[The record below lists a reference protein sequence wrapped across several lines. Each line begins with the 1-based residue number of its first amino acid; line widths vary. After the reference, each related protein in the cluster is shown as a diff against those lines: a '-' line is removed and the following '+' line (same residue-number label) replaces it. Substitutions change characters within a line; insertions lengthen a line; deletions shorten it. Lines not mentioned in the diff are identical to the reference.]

1 MGGQGEVQA
10 SSRGR
15 PPASA
20 LERDIVVPH
29 ASIRRYVD
37 ASLVFAWLG
46 SLSLAATAAPPGSA
60 VPRPRK
66 PEWLKIR
73 AGGGPRFASV
83 KQAVE
88 ERGLHTVCQEA
99 RCPNMGECWGHGT
112 ATFMILGDVC
122 TRGCRYCA
130 VDKGMPTELDLDEP
144 ARLADAAAEM
154 GLSYVV
160 ITSVNRDDLADGGA
174 AHWAATIRAVRRHA
188 PHCRVEVLIPDFQ
201 GSETALE
208 AVLAAG
214 PDVLNHN
221 TETVERLYPAVRH
234 GGRYPRT
241 LALFRHAGRVAPAT
255 PLKSGLILGLGEER
269 AELVATMQ
277 DLREVGVSIL
287 TLGQYLR
294 PSAWH
299 LEVERYVH
307 PDEFA
312 ELARLG
318 EAMGFRHVE
327 AGPLV
332 RSSYR
337 ADRQLMKSRLL
348 EAAGGR

>member
-1 MGGQGEVQA
+1 VTTAVRPTPA
-10 SSRGR
+10 SGTPARGR
-15 PPASA
+15 
-20 LERDIVVPH
+20 R
-29 ASIRRYVD
+29 
-37 ASLVFAWLG
+37 
-46 SLSLAATAAPPGSA
+46 
-60 VPRPRK
+60 

-73 AGGGPRFASV
+73 AGGGASFVAV
-83 KQAVE
+83 KEVVQGQ
-88 ERGLHTVCQEA
+88 GLHTVCEEA
-99 RCPNMGECWGHGT
+99 RCPNISECWGHGT
-112 ATFMILGDVC
+112 ATFMILGDTC

-130 VDKGMPTELDLDEP
+130 VNKGMPTELDLEEP
-144 ARLADAAAEM
+144 SRLAEAVLRM

-160 ITSVNRDDLADGGA
+160 ITSVDRDDLSDGGA
-174 AHWAATIRAVRRHA
+174 GIFADCIREIRARSEGTS
-188 PHCRVEVLIPDFQ
+188 VEVLIPDFQ
-201 GSETALE
+201 GNPDALE
-208 AVLAAG
+208 TVLGAG

-221 TETVERLYPAVRH
+221 VETVPRLYRRARGGGDYEVTLELLRRVREWRPEMVTKT
-234 GGRYPRT
+234 GMM
-241 LALFRHAGRVAPAT
+241 
-255 PLKSGLILGLGEER
+255 LGLGEETPEVLAVMR
-269 AELVATMQ
+269 DLVER
-277 DLREVGVSIL
+277 DVDIL

-318 EAMGFRHVE
+318 EAMGFQHVE

-348 EAAGGR
+348 KASAGR

>member
-1 MGGQGEVQA
+1 MTTISVDA
-10 SSRGR
+10 LVAT
-15 PPASA
+15 ASA
-20 LERDIVVPH
+20 
-29 ASIRRYVD
+29 
-37 ASLVFAWLG
+37 G
-46 SLSLAATAAPPGSA
+46 SATAPAP
-60 VPRPRK
+60 RTRK

-112 ATFMILGDVC
+112 ATFMILGDIC

-144 ARLADAAAEM
+144 VKLADAVVEM

-160 ITSVNRDDLADGGA
+160 ITSVDRDDLADGGA
-174 AHWAATIRAVRRHA
+174 SIFAGCIRAIRERA
-188 PHCRVEVLIPDFQ
+188 PGTSVEVLVPDFR
-201 GSETALE
+201 GNPDALR
-208 AVLAAG
+208 AVLETR

-221 TETVERLYPAVRH
+221 VETVPRFYRRAR
-234 GGRYPRT
+234 GGGVYATT
-241 LALFRHAGRVAPAT
+241 LELLARARAWAPGMVT
-255 PLKSGLILGLGEER
+255 KTGMMLGLGEEIPEVLAVMR
-269 AELVATMQ
+269 DLVER
-277 DLREVGVSIL
+277 DVDIL
-287 TLGQYLR
+287 TIGQYLR
-294 PSAWH
+294 PTDWH
-299 LEVERYVH
+299 LPVERFVH

-312 ELARLG
+312 ELARIG
-318 EAMGFRHVE
+318 EAMGFAHVE

-337 ADRQLMKSRLL
+337 ADRQLMKGRAAKASL
-348 EAAGGR
+348 EAS

>member
-1 MGGQGEVQA
+1 VT
-10 SSRGR
+10 
-15 PPASA
+15 
-20 LERDIVVPH
+20 
-29 ASIRRYVD
+29 
-37 ASLVFAWLG
+37 
-46 SLSLAATAAPPGSA
+46 TAARPAPAAG
-60 VPRPRK
+60 VPARTRR

-73 AGGGPRFASV
+73 AGGGAGFVAV
-83 KQAVE
+83 KEVVQE
-88 ERGLHTVCQEA
+88 QGLHTVCEEA
-99 RCPNMGECWGHGT
+99 RCPNIGECWGHGT
-112 ATFMILGDVC
+112 ATFMILGDTC

-130 VDKGMPTELDLDEP
+130 VNKGMPTELDLEEP
-144 ARLADAAAEM
+144 SRLAEAVVRM

-160 ITSVNRDDLADGGA
+160 ITSVDRDDLADGGA
-174 AHWAATIRAVRRHA
+174 GIFGESIREIRGRS
-188 PHCRVEVLIPDFQ
+188 PGTSVEVLIPDFQ
-201 GSETALE
+201 GNPDALE
-208 AVLAAG
+208 TVLEAG

-221 TETVERLYPAVRH
+221 VETVPRLYRRARGGGDYAV
-234 GGRYPRT
+234 T
-241 LALFRHAGRVAPAT
+241 LELLRRVRVRAPGMVT
-255 PLKSGLILGLGEER
+255 KTGMMLGLGEET
-269 AELVATMQ
+269 AEVLAVMRDLVER
-277 DLREVGVSIL
+277 DVDIL

>member
-1 MGGQGEVQA
+1 MSHTATEHQADGARRRRLPAWFKRPLGKGEEYTRVK
-10 SSRGR
+10 G
-15 PPASA
+15 
-20 LERDIVVPH
+20 L
-29 ASIRRYVD
+29 VD
-37 ASLVFAWLG
+37 GLD
-46 SLSLAATAAPPGSA
+46 
-60 VPRPRK
+60 
-66 PEWLKIR
+66 
-73 AGGGPRFASV
+73 
-83 KQAVE
+83 
-88 ERGLHTVCQEA
+88 LHTVCQEA
-99 RCPNMGECWGHGT
+99 RCPNQGECWTIGT

-130 VDKGMPTELDLDEP
+130 VNKGMPTELDLEEP
-144 ARLADAAAEM
+144 SRLAEAVLRM

-160 ITSVNRDDLADGGA
+160 ITSVDRDDLSDGGA
-174 AHWAATIRAVRRHA
+174 GIFAECIREIRARSEGTS
-188 PHCRVEVLIPDFQ
+188 VEVLIPDFQ
-201 GSETALE
+201 GNPDALE
-208 AVLAAG
+208 TVLDAR

-221 TETVERLYPAVRH
+221 VETVPRLYRRARGGGDYGVTLELLQRVRQWVP
-234 GGRYPRT
+234 GMVTKTGMM
-241 LALFRHAGRVAPAT
+241 
-255 PLKSGLILGLGEER
+255 LGLGEET
-269 AELVATMQ
+269 AEVLAVMRDLVER
-277 DLREVGVSIL
+277 DVGIL

-318 EAMGFRHVE
+318 ETMGFQHVE

-348 EAAGGR
+348 KASVGR

>member
-1 MGGQGEVQA
+1 MTTI
-10 SSRGR
+10 
-15 PPASA
+15 P
-20 LERDIVVPH
+20 LE
-29 ASIRRYVD
+29 
-37 ASLVFAWLG
+37 SLV
-46 SLSLAATAAPPGSA
+46 ATVAAP
-60 VPRPRK
+60 PRPRK

-112 ATFMILGDVC
+112 ATFMILGDIC

-144 ARLADAAAEM
+144 AKLADAAAEM

-160 ITSVNRDDLADGGA
+160 ITSVDRDDLSDGGA
-174 AHWAATIRAVRRHA
+174 SIFAASIAAIRERS
-188 PHCRVEVLIPDFQ
+188 PGTSVEVLVPDFR
-201 GSETALE
+201 GNPDALR
-208 AVLAAG
+208 AVLDAG

-221 TETVERLYPAVRH
+221 VETVPRLYRRAR
-234 GGRYPRT
+234 GGGVYATT
-241 LALFRHAGRVAPAT
+241 LELLARARAWAPGMVT
-255 PLKSGLILGLGEER
+255 KTGMMLGLGEET
-269 AELVATMQ
+269 AEILAVMRDLVER
-277 DLREVGVSIL
+277 DVDIL
-287 TLGQYLR
+287 TIGQYLR
-294 PSAWH
+294 PTEWH
-299 LEVERYVH
+299 LPVERFVH

-312 ELARLG
+312 ELARIG
-318 EAMGFRHVE
+318 EAMGFAHVE

-337 ADRQLMKSRLL
+337 ADRQLMHSRAARAAVL
-348 EAAGGR
+348 EAI

>member
-1 MGGQGEVQA
+1 MTTIPVE
-10 SSRGR
+10 
-15 PPASA
+15 
-20 LERDIVVPH
+20 
-29 ASIRRYVD
+29 
-37 ASLVFAWLG
+37 SLF
-46 SLSLAATAAPPGSA
+46 ATATATTVAPA
-60 VPRPRK
+60 PRARK

-112 ATFMILGDVC
+112 ATFMILGDIC

-144 ARLADAAAEM
+144 AKLADAAAEM

-160 ITSVNRDDLADGGA
+160 ITSVDRDDLADGGA
-174 AHWAATIRAVRRHA
+174 SIFAESIRAIRERS
-188 PHCRVEVLIPDFQ
+188 PGTSVEVLIPDFR
-201 GSETALE
+201 GNPDALR
-208 AVLAAG
+208 AVLDAR

-221 TETVERLYPAVRH
+221 VETVPRLYRRAR
-234 GGRYPRT
+234 GGGVYAT
-241 LALFRHAGRVAPAT
+241 SLELLARARAAAPGMVT
-255 PLKSGLILGLGEER
+255 KTGMMLGLGEET
-269 AELVATMQ
+269 AEVLAVMRDLVER
-277 DLREVGVSIL
+277 DVDIL
-287 TLGQYLR
+287 TIGQYLR
-294 PSAWH
+294 PTEWH
-299 LEVERYVH
+299 LPVDRFVH

-312 ELARLG
+312 ELARIG
-318 EAMGFRHVE
+318 ETMGFAHVE

-337 ADRQLMKSRLL
+337 ADRQLMKSR
-348 EAAGGR
+348 AAKALTIEVS

>member
-1 MGGQGEVQA
+1 MTTI
-10 SSRGR
+10 S
-15 PPASA
+15 
-20 LERDIVVPH
+20 
-29 ASIRRYVD
+29 VD
-37 ASLVFAWLG
+37 ALL
-46 SLSLAATAAPPGSA
+46 ATAASPGSA
-60 VPRPRK
+60 TVPAPRPRK

-112 ATFMILGDVC
+112 ATFMILGDIC

-144 ARLADAAAEM
+144 AKLADAVVEM

-160 ITSVNRDDLADGGA
+160 VTSVDRDDLADGGA
-174 AHWAATIRAVRRHA
+174 SIFAASITAIRERA
-188 PHCRVEVLIPDFQ
+188 PGTWVEVLVPDFR
-201 GSETALE
+201 GNSDALRT
-208 AVLAAG
+208 VLDAR

-221 TETVERLYPAVRH
+221 VETVPRLYRRAR
-234 GGRYPRT
+234 GGGDYAITLELLART
-241 LALFRHAGRVAPAT
+241 RAWAPGMVSKT
-255 PLKSGLILGLGEER
+255 GMMLGLGEETGEILAVMR
-269 AELVATMQ
+269 DLVER
-277 DLREVGVSIL
+277 DVDIL
-287 TLGQYLR
+287 TIGQYLR
-294 PSAWH
+294 PTDWH
-299 LEVERYVH
+299 LPVERIVH

-312 ELARLG
+312 ELARIG
-318 EAMGFRHVE
+318 EAMGFAHVE

-337 ADRQLMKSRLL
+337 ADRQLMKSRAAKAASL
-348 EAAGGR
+348 EAS